1 MTIFFSRSKYR
12 ASGREN
18 SGLTYDGDKYKET
31 EHDSSQDDWYIDED
45 WIFHSCVRGLID
57 VSLHHG

>member
-1 MTIFFSRSKYR
+1 MSCERKRGYQL
-12 ASGREN
+12 
-18 SGLTYDGDKYKET
+18 LTYDSDEYKET
-31 EHDSSQDDWYIDED
+31 EHDSSQDDWYINED